1 MSGTTAMEA
10 ESWRISAIALHP
22 ANATVY
28 AMGLSNLYKSTDAG
42 STWQDVP
49 ISGTVHWS
57 TLQLAVGTVGSDEL
71 WLSNRA
77 GVYKSTDGGSNWV
90 QSKALTDPASQMTV
104 MPGKIAVAS
113 DDVLVYSVDN
123 GVTWLT
129 RSGPG
134 TVDAMVVSPSNSNE
148 IYWSAGKALYKSTN
162 GGSNWS
168 SLAPAMKSDYFEAL
182 AIGTSDASVVYA
194 GGILKGL
201 QKTVNAG
208 TSWAGINTGYA
219 NGAVSEL
226 INDTVQENTL
236 YARSGDKG
244 WKSVNGGA
252 SWVAMAGGLPDE
264 ISSLVGTK
272 SIPMV
277 LYAAANK
284 SVYKSIDGGSS
295 WTEGAAT
302 PDFSLGGGGIIHS
315 SITSIGVLPD
325 GSQLY
330 ALTSWAG
337 LFKSVDGGA
346 SWTPLPGSPSG
357 MQIVVSTSAVYITTD
372 SSGVYK
378 STNGGTSWTNAN
390 TGLTSAG
397 GNFGFVAAIGIDPKN
412 SDALYLAMT
421 SSSFVDDVTLYKS
434 TNAGGNW
441 TPVDAS
447 FSPDENYLSYRTLM
461 VDPNNSAT
469 VYAAGRGAKVSR
481 NDGVTG
487 VSFEEGLDDNS
498 YYHSMS
504 AIATNPSKLYMGADD
519 GVYTIPIRTTINPAT
534 LTAAVAGTA
543 YSQALSTVDGLAPF
557 TYAVTTGALPAGVA
571 LSADGVL
578 SGTPTVRGTF
588 NFTVQS
594 VGGTGGMEPTT
605 GSRAYSLEV
614 GAATLVLTP
623 TNLSAGT
630 VNASYVGT
638 ISASGGVAPYSYA
651 ISAGALPAGLSLNS
665 TTGEISGTPTV
676 VATSTF
682 TVTATDA
689 SNSTGAQTYSVVVSA
704 APATAPSAPTSVT
717 AIAGNG
723 QAAVSF
729 VAGSNGGAAITDYT
743 VTASPGGASASGSV
757 SPIIV
762 SGLANGTAYTFT
774 VTATNSVGTGLASAP
789 SGSVTPKGPQ
799 TITFANP
806 GTQMFGTTSSMGASS
821 SSGLAVSYT
830 AISPTVC
837 SVSMAG
843 AVTYLATGF
852 CVIQADQAGDG
863 AYMSAVSV
871 TQLFAVTVGIPGA
884 PLVGSA
890 TAGDKQAM
898 VAFTAPAM
906 TGGGAIVGY
915 TVTASPGGATGTGT
929 GSPIVVTGLNNGTA
943 YTFTVTASTSA
954 GSGVA
959 SAASNSVTPKGSQ
972 TITFAN
978 PGPQNFGTAPVLMA
992 TSTSGLAVAFS
1003 SGTPAVCTVSGVSLA
1018 FVSAGLCTINANQ
1031 AGDGSYLA
1039 AATVPQSFNVNAVAP
1054 GAPTIGTATAGDQQ
1068 ATVTFTAPAANGG
1081 AAVTGYTVTSNPG
1094 GLTGTGAASSIVVTG
1109 LTYGVAYTF
1118 TVTASNSAGTGS
1130 ASAASN
1136 SVTPKGTQ
1144 TITFANPGAQNFGT
1158 TPVLTA
1164 ISTSGL
1170 AVAFSSGT
1178 PAVCTVSGVGLAFVS
1193 AGMCTINANQAGDG
1207 SYLAATQVVQ
1217 SFSVNPVVPGAPTV
1231 GAASAGDQQASVAFT
1246 APVATGGAAVTG
1258 YTVTSNPGGL
1268 SGAGTASP
1276 IVVAALTNGVAYTF
1290 TVTASNSAGSGVASA
1305 PSNSVTPK
1313 GTQTITFANP
1323 GAQNFGAAP
1332 TLVATSTSA
1341 LAVSFTSSTS
1351 AVCTVTSAGVL
1362 TLLSTGTCSIKADQA
1377 GNGTYLAATAVDQ
1390 SFVVNA
1396 VAPGA
1401 PTVGTATAGDKQ
1413 ASVTFTAPANT
1424 GGAAVTGYTVTS
1436 SPGGLTATG
1445 AASPIVVTGL
1455 TNDTAYTFTV
1465 KATNSAGTS
1474 PASAASN
1481 SVTPIAALAVS
1492 TTSLP
1497 NAQMAVAY
1505 SQNLAAT
1512 GGTAPYTWAMT
1523 VGTLPA
1529 GLSMSTA
1536 GAITGTPTAATT
1548 AAVAIT
1554 VQVKDANGTT
1564 ADKALTI
1571 AVSPVTL
1578 SVLSAAGDFA
1588 SLQMGQ
1594 PFSVALSAAGGVAPY
1609 SWQATGLPNGL
1620 AVVGNAISGTPSQAG
1635 SFTVTL
1641 TVTDSSTVT
1650 RSAAVAAGADVSKAA
1665 ATATQTFAVTVAPA
1679 GLAISTSSLAA
1690 AEEKLAYSQALA
1702 ATGGTAPY
1710 NWQATGLP
1718 AGVVLDAA
1726 TGMLSGTATTAG
1738 AYPVVLTVTDS
1749 SATPATATATLSLQV
1764 NAAGQTVA
1772 AVPVPGLAPWSVA
1785 MLGALLAMLA
1795 GLQRRR
1801 VKAA

>member
-1 MSGTTAMEA
+1 M
-10 ESWRISAIALHP
+10 
-22 ANATVY
+22 
-28 AMGLSNLYKSTDAG
+28 
-42 STWQDVP
+42 
-49 ISGTVHWS
+49 
-57 TLQLAVGTVGSDEL
+57 
-71 WLSNRA
+71 
-77 GVYKSTDGGSNWV
+77 
-90 QSKALTDPASQMTV
+90 
-104 MPGKIAVAS
+104 
-113 DDVLVYSVDN
+113 
-123 GVTWLT
+123 
-129 RSGPG
+129 
-134 TVDAMVVSPSNSNE
+134 
-148 IYWSAGKALYKSTN
+148 
-162 GGSNWS
+162 
-168 SLAPAMKSDYFEAL
+168 
-182 AIGTSDASVVYA
+182 
-194 GGILKGL
+194 
-201 QKTVNAG
+201 
-208 TSWAGINTGYA
+208 
-219 NGAVSEL
+219 
-226 INDTVQENTL
+226 
-236 YARSGDKG
+236 
-244 WKSVNGGA
+244 
-252 SWVAMAGGLPDE
+252 
-264 ISSLVGTK
+264 
-272 SIPMV
+272 
-277 LYAAANK
+277 
-284 SVYKSIDGGSS
+284 
-295 WTEGAAT
+295 
-302 PDFSLGGGGIIHS
+302 
-315 SITSIGVLPD
+315 
-325 GSQLY
+325 
-330 ALTSWAG
+330 
-337 LFKSVDGGA
+337 
-346 SWTPLPGSPSG
+346 
-357 MQIVVSTSAVYITTD
+357 
-372 SSGVYK
+372 
-378 STNGGTSWTNAN
+378 
-390 TGLTSAG
+390 
-397 GNFGFVAAIGIDPKN
+397 
-412 SDALYLAMT
+412 
-421 SSSFVDDVTLYKS
+421 
-434 TNAGGNW
+434 
-441 TPVDAS
+441 PVDAS

-481 NDGVTG
+481 NEGVTG

-534 LTAAVAGTA
+534 LPAAVAGTA
-543 YSQALSTVDGLAPF
+543 YSQSLSTVDGLAPF

-571 LSADGVL
+571 FSADGVL

-605 GSRAYSLEV
+605 GSRAYSLVV

-682 TVTATDA
+682 TVTAADA
-689 SNSTGAQTYSVVVSA
+689 SNSTGTQVYSVDVSA

-717 AIAGNG
+717 AIAGSG

-789 SGSVTPKGPQ
+789 SVSVTPKGPQ

-806 GTQMFGTTSSMGASS
+806 GAQMFGTTSSMGASS

-830 AISPTVC
+830 AISSTVC

-843 AVTYLATGF
+843 AVTYLATGS

-863 AYMSAVSV
+863 AYIPAASV
-871 TQLFAVTVGIPGA
+871 TQTFAVTVGIPGA

-890 TAGDKQAM
+890 MAGDKLAT
-898 VAFTAPAM
+898 VAFAPPAM

-915 TVTASPGGATGTGT
+915 TVTASPGGATATGT

-959 SAASNSVTPKGSQ
+959 SAASNSVTPKGAQ

-978 PGPQNFGTAPVLMA
+978 PGAQNFGTAPVLMA
-992 TSTSGLAVAFS
+992 TSSSGLAVAFS

-1031 AGDGSYLA
+1031 PGDGSYLA

-1094 GLTGTGAASSIVVTG
+1094 GMIGTSAASPIVVTG

-1118 TVTASNSAGTGS
+1118 TVTASNSAGTGT

-1144 TITFANPGAQNFGT
+1144 TITFANPGAQ
-1158 TPVLTA
+1158 
-1164 ISTSGL
+1164 S
-1170 AVAFSSGT
+1170 
-1178 PAVCTVSGVGLAFVS
+1178 
-1193 AGMCTINANQAGDG
+1193 
-1207 SYLAATQVVQ
+1207 
-1217 SFSVNPVVPGAPTV
+1217 
-1231 GAASAGDQQASVAFT
+1231 
-1246 APVATGGAAVTG
+1246 
-1258 YTVTSNPGGL
+1258 
-1268 SGAGTASP
+1268 
-1276 IVVAALTNGVAYTF
+1276 
-1290 TVTASNSAGSGVASA
+1290 
-1305 PSNSVTPK
+1305 
-1313 GTQTITFANP
+1313 
-1323 GAQNFGAAP
+1323 FGAAP

-1351 AVCTVTSAGVL
+1351 AVCTITSGGVL

-1390 SFVVNA
+1390 SFAVNA

-1413 ASVTFTAPANT
+1413 ATVTFTAPANT

-1455 TNDTAYTFTV
+1455 SNDTAYTFTV

-1492 TTSLP
+1492 TASLP

-1512 GGTAPYTWAMT
+1512 GGTAPYSWAMP

-1578 SVLSAAGDFA
+1578 SVLSAAGDFG

-1620 AVVGNAISGTPSQAG
+1620 AVAGNAISGTPSQTG

-1650 RSAAVAAGADVSKAA
+1650 RSTAVAAGADVSKAA

-1679 GLAISTSSLAA
+1679 GLVISTSSLAA

-1738 AYPVVLTVTDS
+1738 AYPVALTVTDS

-1764 NAAGQTVA
+1764 NAAGQTVT